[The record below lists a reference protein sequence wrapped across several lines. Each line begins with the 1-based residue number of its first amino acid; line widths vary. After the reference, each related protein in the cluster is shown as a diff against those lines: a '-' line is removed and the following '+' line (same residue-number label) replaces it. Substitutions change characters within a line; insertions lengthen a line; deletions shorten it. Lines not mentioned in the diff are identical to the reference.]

1 LWVRVPPNPDWI
13 SQTRFSRETAPEA
26 AERPI
31 ERCKNKGGMVSA
43 NEVKKDKTAMKTLK
57 NSNKQQQTWMRG
69 SQVVQSSK
77 MLSGLGCGKI
87 VGKGKRLPPIL

>member
-1 LWVRVPPNPDWI
+1 MNSYEQDAFPLEISSWSGLDSDQALPVEVGKGPNAYQKHRPKR
-13 SQTRFSRETAPEA
+13 SQMA
-26 AERPI
+26 
-31 ERCKNKGGMVSA
+31 K
-43 NEVKKDKTAMKTLK
+43 KTLK

-77 MLSGLGCGKI
+77 MLSGLGSGKI